1 MDFFE
6 KFPELPKYK
15 ISVLTERGAPLHL
28 LIQLM
33 KLFSENKSEFTKMP
47 GIFGLYVQIQN
58 DYRNLIRMEVTSELL
73 VVDI

>member
-15 ISVLTERGAPLHL
+15 ISVLTETGAPLHL
-28 LIQLM
+28 LIQLLQ
-33 KLFSENKSEFTKMP
+33 LFSENKSDFTKLTD
-47 GIFGLYVQIQN
+47 IFVLYYQIYN
-58 DYRNLIRMEVTSELL
+58 DYRNLFRIEVTSELF